1 MRFQNLLAGVA
12 LASAAAAQFVFP
24 DASASLQVNKAIQI
38 QWNKAGLQAPLSINL
53 VPAGA
58 SIRQDVVLKQV
69 AGMGIL
75 KDAQSIMANVLT
87 VDVPVNI
94 GNAGILQWTAD
105 ETITAFPKFA
115 MVIIDARAKVVVSQP
130 FVIQSLTR
138 QPTQQIDLGNGNGGG
153 KNGNKQAGDK
163 AGKPNNEANNKDKN
177 KDNSKDANKDANKDG
192 KKEEKVTDKEES
204 NDSSKTSL
212 LPLPGLPASDEAP
225 VSLKPLPTV
234 ASVPSATQIAAPASS
249 TVKSTSKPTT
259 KSASQ
264 EKPSTSEAAP
274 AVPLPTPSTSPAVE
288 AGEAGKEP
296 AAAQPAQNGFT
307 TLQPSAEP
315 VPATP
320 SAAPAEKAAVAAMPD
335 GALKAEAVVAGG
347 SFREQTSE
355 MAVLTS
361 LPSQEGQETITTAIT
376 PRPAKFAS
384 STLNGLAESAS
395 PTTLGETK
403 PTALSENGV
412 PRPCPS
418 LVLGL
423 LGAVACLALL

>member
-12 LASAAAAQFVFP
+12 LASAATAQFVFP

-58 SIRQDVVLKQV
+58 AIRQDVVLKQV

-75 KDAQSIMANVLT
+75 KDAQRIMANVLT

-138 QPTQQIDLGNGNGGG
+138 QPTQQIDLGSGNGGG

-177 KDNSKDANKDANKDG
+177 KGNSKDANKDGN
-192 KKEEKVTDKEES
+192 KEEKVTDKEES

-249 TVKSTSKPTT
+249 TAKSTSKPTT

-264 EKPSTSEAAP
+264 EKPSASEATP
-274 AVPLPTPSTSPAVE
+274 AVPLPTPSTPPA
-288 AGEAGKEP
+288 AEAGKEP

-307 TLQPSAEP
+307 TLQPSAKP
-315 VPATP
+315 APAT
-320 SAAPAEKAAVAAMPD
+320 SSGAPAEKAAAATIPD

-376 PRPAKFAS
+376 PRPAKLAS

-395 PTTLGETK
+395 PTTLGESK

-412 PRPCPS
+412 QRPCPS